1 MTERDL
7 RQHFNAPPTFDVGNH
22 LRELGRV
29 FIPAL
34 IAAIGIAGVT
44 YLVAAS
50 EPDQYQVAVTAKIDS
65 GNVTNLTDVTVNMLA
80 PPFVAL
86 SQSKP
91 VLDDILQRSGSSM
104 TSDELA
110 QGLLASVETSP
121 SLVQLSVTAGSPD
134 EARALADAAVKSLD
148 EAGINVWNDKVKK
161 DLQDLQSSAAATA
174 ERMAE
179 LPDPSP
185 ARDVLRAD
193 YDAQV
198 QRANQLQATVP
209 TRLGLLAAPGTA
221 VKVAPKPVQQA
232 LVVGLASLLVLVELL
247 AFLNGRVG
255 RRANA
260 AWVRRVTRSRGYGW
274 ENVAAGAQMWPR
286 TTQILLNKV
295 AGSESDPL
303 VLYPQTSSAAIQF
316 VGKANGNSDSQ
327 ALAHAVDSDWWVDS
341 ANAGRPLAVVVIDVK
356 DSSRK
361 ALESSFDALD
371 SYGMP
376 VQVVTISPKRSLK
389 GSP

>member
-7 RQHFNAPPTFDVGNH
+7 RQHFNAPPTFDIGNH

-34 IAAIGIAGVT
+34 LGAIVIAMVT

-50 EPDQYQVAVTAKIDS
+50 EPDQYQVSVTAKIDS
-65 GNVTNLTDVTVNMLA
+65 GNITNLTDVTINMLA

-91 VLDDILQRSGSSM
+91 VLDDILARSRVSM
-104 TSDELA
+104 SSDEL
-110 QGLLASVETSP
+110 GRNLLVSVETSP
-121 SLVQLSVTAGSPD
+121 SLVLLSVTAGSPD
-134 EARALADAAVKSLD
+134 DARALADAAVKSLD

-174 ERMAE
+174 ERMME

-209 TRLGLLAAPGTA
+209 TRLGLLSAPGTA
-221 VKVAPKPVQQA
+221 VKVAPKPAQQA
-232 LVVGLASLLVLVELL
+232 LVVGLASLVVLLELL
-247 AFLNGRVG
+247 AFLNGRIG

-260 AWVRRVTRSRGYGW
+260 AWVRRMVRKHGYGL
-274 ENVAAGAQMWPR
+274 ENVPAGTESWPR

-295 AGSESDPL
+295 AGSEIDPL

-316 VGKANGNSDSQ
+316 VDKANNSSESSAT
-327 ALAHAVDSDWWVDS
+327 ALAVDSDWWVDGT
-341 ANAGRPLAVVVIDVK
+341 NAGRPLAVVAIDVK

-361 ALESSFDALD
+361 ALASSFDALD
-371 SYGMP
+371 SYGTP
-376 VQVVTISPKRSLK
+376 VQVVTISSKRSLK
-389 GSP
+389 GN